1 MIEISIDYQGQLR
14 CSATHGPSGD
24 SLATDA
30 KADAEDIASGT
41 EEIRDTE

>member
-1 MIEISIDYQGQLR
+1 VAGGLEN
-14 CSATHGPSGD
+14 D

-30 KADAEDIASGT
+30 KEDAEDIASGT